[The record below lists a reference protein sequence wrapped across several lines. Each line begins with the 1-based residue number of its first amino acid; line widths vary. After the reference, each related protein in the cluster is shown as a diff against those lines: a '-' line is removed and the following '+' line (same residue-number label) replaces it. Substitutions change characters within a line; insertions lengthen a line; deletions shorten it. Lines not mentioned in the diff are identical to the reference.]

1 MQYTHWS
8 AWLAFYSP
16 ENISETP
23 SVKIVSPETNPS
35 KSISS
40 WLTTLPQI
48 PSYYSYHRKRL
59 INSQCK
65 YIDLHHLLHLDCW
78 VFIFHKIKDRENQF
92 TEGIPILCCFLKHRM
107 KHVCVTVFFNPSST
121 STMILLDF
129 KSVNVML
136 WIAQCSLYLVLG

>member
-59 INSQCK
+59 INSECK
-65 YIDLHHLLHLDCW
+65 YIDLHHLLHLDC
-78 VFIFHKIKDRENQF
+78 
-92 TEGIPILCCFLKHRM
+92 
-107 KHVCVTVFFNPSST
+107 
-121 STMILLDF
+121 
-129 KSVNVML
+129 
-136 WIAQCSLYLVLG
+136 